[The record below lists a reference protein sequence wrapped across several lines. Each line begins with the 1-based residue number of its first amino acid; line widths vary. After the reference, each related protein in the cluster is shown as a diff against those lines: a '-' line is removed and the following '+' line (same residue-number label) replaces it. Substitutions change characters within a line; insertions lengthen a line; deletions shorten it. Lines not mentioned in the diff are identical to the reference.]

1 MNFCMYA
8 LVFVTP
14 PDIDLLRFV
23 AQRFT
28 ESFSEEANH
37 DRLVPGGGG
46 IWTSF
51 VDMQLSCQCE
61 DGDRVSPFVM
71 AMITQ
76 KRLFQAM
83 F

>member
-51 VDMQLSCQCE
+51 VECNCHASVKMVTESVHL
-61 DGDRVSPFVM
+61 
-71 AMITQ
+71 
-76 KRLFQAM
+76 LWL
-83 F
+83 